1 MLPSSSEDVGV
12 ARWFLNTS
20 KSSLPR
26 RRSSFEQH
34 RIFSSSTRR
43 VTRMNRC
50 QSLNQRVPR
59 TRSRTRTRTAVC
71 RARHPSPGGVGR
83 SSGPG
88 CIHTKSILNP
98 DVPKIIH
105 STPIFARSTR
115 FVSSLNIPQRFVSK
129 RQQERSFHPPLP
141 PRARRRPGR
150 RPVVG
155 VGVVGAHAAPRLA
168 TTTIAPVVPPPVVGV
183 GVGGITRRRRR
194 RRLDGWM
201 DRSTDDDDGG
211 AFGPFPSARRRPSTA
226 PLRSVPPGRGR
237 RPRLRPSARA
247 SFREDEEGRY
257 FHRLLQRREA
267 RADGRTNARALGLH
281 TRAKG
286 APSVR
291 TLFRAKSNGALTQL
305 STRRVPAR

>member
-1 MLPSSSEDVGV
+1 
-12 ARWFLNTS
+12 
-20 KSSLPR
+20 
-26 RRSSFEQH
+26 
-34 RIFSSSTRR
+34 
-43 VTRMNRC
+43 MNRY
-50 QSLNQRVPR
+50 QSLNQCVPR

-129 RQQERSFHPPLP
+129 RQQEPSFRPPLP

-155 VGVVGAHAAPRLA
+155 IGVVGVAHAAPRLA

-194 RRLDGWM
+194 RRLDGQM

-257 FHRLLQRREA
+257 FHRLFQRRREA

>member
-43 VTRMNRC
+43 VTRMNRY
-50 QSLNQRVPR
+50 QSLNQCVPR

-88 CIHTKSILNP
+88 CIHTTSILNP

-129 RQQERSFHPPLP
+129 RQQERSFHPLP

-155 VGVVGAHAAPRLA
+155 IGVVGAHAAPRLA

-194 RRLDGWM
+194 RRLDGRM
-201 DRSTDDDDGG
+201 DRSTDDDDDG
-211 AFGPFPSARRRPSTA
+211 AFGPFPSARRRPSR
-226 PLRSVPPGRGR
+226 PLRSVPFRPVAVDAPVSDARPRVVSGRRRGKIFSSPFSTTTRGARGR
-237 RPRLRPSARA
+237 TDERARTR
-247 SFREDEEGRY
+247 SPY
-257 FHRLLQRREA
+257 A
-267 RADGRTNARALGLH
+267 R
-281 TRAKG
+281 
-286 APSVR
+286 
-291 TLFRAKSNGALTQL
+291 
-305 STRRVPAR
+305 

>member
-1 MLPSSSEDVGV
+1 
-12 ARWFLNTS
+12 
-20 KSSLPR
+20 
-26 RRSSFEQH
+26 
-34 RIFSSSTRR
+34 
-43 VTRMNRC
+43 MNRC

-237 RPRLRPSARA
+237 RPRIRRPPARR
-247 SFREDEEGRY
+247 FGKTKREDI
-257 FHRLLQRREA
+257 FIAFFNDARRA
-267 RADGRTNARALGLH
+267 RTDGRTRAHSVSIRAL
-281 TRAKG
+281 RAPRVFERFF
-286 APSVR
+286 APNR
-291 TLFRAKSNGALTQL
+291 T
-305 STRRVPAR
+305 AR

>member
-1 MLPSSSEDVGV
+1 
-12 ARWFLNTS
+12 
-20 KSSLPR
+20 
-26 RRSSFEQH
+26 
-34 RIFSSSTRR
+34 
-43 VTRMNRC
+43 MNRC

-168 TTTIAPVVPPPVVGV
+168 TTTIAPVVSSHRPSSASASAASPVDVGV
-183 GVGGITRRRRR
+183 GAWT
-194 RRLDGWM
+194 DGWIDRRTTTTTALSVPFRPRVDARR
-201 DRSTDDDDGG
+201 DRSVPFRSARSRSTPPSVRRPPARRFGKTKREDIFIAFFNDDDDDDD
-211 AFGPFPSARRRPSTA
+211 AR
-226 PLRSVPPGRGR
+226 G
-237 RPRLRPSARA
+237 
-247 SFREDEEGRY
+247 
-257 FHRLLQRREA
+257 
-267 RADGRTNARALGLH
+267 ALGLH

-291 TLFRAKSNGALTQL
+291 TLFRAKSNGARTLERSSALTQL

>member
-1 MLPSSSEDVGV
+1 
-12 ARWFLNTS
+12 
-20 KSSLPR
+20 
-26 RRSSFEQH
+26 
-34 RIFSSSTRR
+34 
-43 VTRMNRC
+43 MNRC

-88 CIHTKSILNP
+88 CMHTKSILNP

-105 STPIFARSTR
+105 STPIFAWTTR

-168 TTTIAPVVPPPVVGV
+168 TTTIAPVVSSHRPSSVSASAASPVDVGVVGAW
-183 GVGGITRRRRR
+183 T
-194 RRLDGWM
+194 DGWI
-201 DRSTDDDDGG
+201 DRRTTTTAALSV
-211 AFGPFPSARRRPSTA
+211 PFRPRVDARRD
-226 PLRSVPPGRGR
+226 RSVPFRSARSRSTP
-237 RPRLRPSARA
+237 PYPTPARA

-257 FHRLLQRREA
+257 FHRLFQRRREA
-267 RADGRTNARALGLH
+267 RADGRTNERGAHSVSIRAL
-281 TRAKG
+281 RAPRVFERFF
-286 APSVR
+286 APNRTALERSNAR
-291 TLFRAKSNGALTQL
+291 TL
-305 STRRVPAR
+305 